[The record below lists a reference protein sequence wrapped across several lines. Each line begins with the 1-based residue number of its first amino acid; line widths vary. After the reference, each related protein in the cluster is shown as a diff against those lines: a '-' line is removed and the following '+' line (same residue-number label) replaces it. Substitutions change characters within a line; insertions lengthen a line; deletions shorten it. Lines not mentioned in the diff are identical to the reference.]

1 MGRILA
7 LDVGE
12 KTIGVALSDETQT
25 FVFPGRTLP
34 RSEGYRKAV
43 AAIADLIAANA
54 VERVVVGIPLCED
67 GSVGPQAQRMLLFV
81 EALRKRIAQPVEVQ
95 DERLTTWE
103 AAERLREAGA
113 GRQRQR
119 QRIDSAAAA
128 IILQDYLNRRR
139 REEELGA

>member
-25 FVFPGRTLP
+25 FVFPGKTLP
-34 RSEGYRKAV
+34 RPEGYRKAV
-43 AAIADLIAANA
+43 AAIAVLIADHA

-67 GSVGPQAQRMLLFV
+67 GSIGPQAEKMLLFV
-81 EALRKRIAQPVEVQ
+81 EALRKRIEQPVEVQ

-103 AAERLREAGA
+103 AAGLLREAGA
-113 GRQRQR
+113 PRERQKK
-119 QRIDSAAAA
+119 RIDSAAAA

-139 REEELGA
+139 REEEQRA